1 MKRYRWILLVALV
14 AAVAVFA
21 WFRFATHHAPPGQ
34 PPLATLD
41 ASSLEVFRQE
51 FNRDAGK
58 TRVIV
63 LLAPT

>member
-1 MKRYRWILLVALV
+1 MKRYRWILLGALV

-21 WFRFATHHAPPGQ
+21 WFRFTTHDAPPGQ
-34 PPLATLD
+34 PPLTTLD
-41 ASSLEVFRQE
+41 ASSLDAFRQE

-58 TRVIV
+58 TRIVV